1 MALVSITSLLHDPE
15 PAPPPPRPKPRSQA
29 FQRAVQARAEQKNDD
44 AARSAP
50 TPARPVR
57 NSPSQQ
63 TSRTVLRA
71 GGEREARPA
80 QNGAGANEAG
90 AGVAVWVPGYHP
102 GGQGG
107 GGQQDGMAGG
117 LAGQFGLAGEGELDL
132 DMLLELLPNEGE
144 SGIFELIMPDGERLG
159 VVADLD
165 ARQASFLL
173 TPSSER
179 LRSLLNKRKMELEK
193 GLAQR
198 MDRYVG
204 VTVL

>member
-1 MALVSITSLLHDPE
+1 MALAPIVSLLQEPE
-15 PAPPPPRPKPRSQA
+15 HRPEPPRPKPRSQA
-29 FQRAVQARAEQKNDD
+29 FQRALQARAEQRNDEV
-44 AARSAP
+44 ARSAANAP
-50 TPARPVR
+50 RPARTP
-57 NSPSQQ
+57 PSQQ
-63 TSRTVLRA
+63 PARTAARP
-71 GGEREARPA
+71 GGEREARMAPP
-80 QNGAGANEAG
+80 GPGANESG

-107 GGQQDGMAGG
+107 GGQQEGMAGG

-132 DMLLELLPNEGE
+132 DMLLDLLPNEGE
-144 SGIFELIMPDGERLG
+144 SGIFELIMPDGDRLG

-165 ARQASFLL
+165 ARQATFLL

-179 LRSLLNKRKMELEK
+179 LRGLLNKRKMELEK